1 MTWVT
6 YQGTDHAEPRRTW
19 KGLWLL
25 IRGKWGAMRGVWAEE
40 QHDLTGMWMRSFQ
53 LLNWNSCFTVLWKH
67 FLRQKTTGMAI
78 KFSLILRT
86 LNKYLFLNTILN
98 FHLWDCFNET
108 ASWATTNMASPRVE
122 VFISVSFQWRGRK
135 QSCVSA
141 TDLPTRGQHKRWV
154 TVVSYSEL
162 RPHGWNIS

>member
-122 VFISVSFQWRGRK
+122 VFISVSFQWRGWKINDLVISSLAQPAGAQRRADPRR
-135 QSCVSA
+135 SC
-141 TDLPTRGQHKRWV
+141 
-154 TVVSYSEL
+154 
-162 RPHGWNIS
+162 